1 MDSLLECG
9 ALWHPILDQE
19 LLYLQWDLEGLAD
32 KITVTNQKGKYDTN
46 LRGRRG
52 EGKSK
57 PKMWSSPYLTLRI
70 YHPPHLYVSLCAFL
84 LAMV

>member
-32 KITVTNQKGKYDTN
+32 LPQEVLSHGSD
-46 LRGRRG
+46 
-52 EGKSK
+52 EVPAVSVSK
-57 PKMWSSPYLTLRI
+57 LKCL
-70 YHPPHLYVSLCAFL
+70 
-84 LAMV
+84 